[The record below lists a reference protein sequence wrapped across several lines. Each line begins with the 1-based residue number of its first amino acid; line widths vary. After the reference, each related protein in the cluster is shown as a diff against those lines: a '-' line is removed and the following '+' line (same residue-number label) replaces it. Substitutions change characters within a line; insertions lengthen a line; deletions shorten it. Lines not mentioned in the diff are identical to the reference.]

1 MSITR
6 ETLEELMISFSF
18 GCYTTEDLNFCQSI
32 KENIDNNKS
41 YFFNFEADKEFFTQ
55 IVYRKFETINNDNEK
70 NLDNPPQNTESNIKE
85 LNDSKKNIMDSSS
98 MSKEEEQKS
107 IKCSSYLLINIS
119 SQEEKD
125 YAVYNVTNIRSASN
139 VSVHSKESNSDKENE
154 TKEQEYYIVN
164 KSENKELDDDKHITS
179 IKQSTNYKDVL
190 SFMIA
195 IKENQ
200 KSIFKLL
207 EKLTFDTCEKVA
219 KRIKIKQ
226 IYEDV
231 QKQSLSQTLKAEEIK
246 ELSLLYY
253 INREKI
259 EINIIQKCLKN
270 YEYKNDFIKYIQKQN
285 VPKFSE
291 LIKKIQ

>member
-18 GCYTTEDLNFCQSI
+18 GCYTTEDLNFCKSI
-32 KENIDNNKS
+32 KENIENNTS
-41 YFFNFEADKEFFTQ
+41 YFYFEADKEFFTQ

-70 NLDNPPQNTESNIKE
+70 NLDNPPQNTESIIQE

-98 MSKEEEQKS
+98 MSKEEEQKNK
-107 IKCSSYLLINIS
+107 KCSSYLLIDIS
-119 SQEEKD
+119 SQEEKGF
-125 YAVYNVTNIRSASN
+125 VVCNVTNISSASN

-154 TKEQEYYIVN
+154 TKEQEYSFVN

-179 IKQSTNYKDVL
+179 IKQLNNYKNVL
-190 SFMIA
+190 SFMIE
-195 IKENQ
+195 IKKNQ

-207 EKLTFDTCEKVA
+207 EKLPFATCESVGKL
-219 KRIKIKQ
+219 IKIRQ

-231 QKQSLSQTLKAEEIK
+231 EKHSLSRTLKTEEKK
-246 ELSLLYY
+246 ELNLLYY
-253 INREKI
+253 ISIEKI
-259 EINIIQKCLKN
+259 EVIKIKKALEN
-270 YEYKNDFIKYIQKQN
+270 YEYKNDFINYIKKQN
-285 VPKFSE
+285 VPKLSE

>member
-41 YFFNFEADKEFFTQ
+41 YFNFEADKEFFTQ

-70 NLDNPPQNTESNIKE
+70 NLDNPPQNTESNIQE

-107 IKCSSYLLINIS
+107 IKCSSYSLINTS

-125 YAVYNVTNIRSASN
+125 YVVYNVTNIRSASN

-219 KRIKIKQ
+219 KLIKIKQ
-226 IYEDV
+226 VYGDV
-231 QKQSLSQTLKAEEIK
+231 QKQSLSQILKTEEMK
-246 ELSLLYY
+246 ELYLLYF

-259 EINIIQKCLKN
+259 EVNKIQKFLEN